1 MDRSFLTLVP
11 LEYCDIYSPI
21 LVGLKVVDILGLI
34 NFSSWNNILSLMVY
48 CLVGAVD
55 SEEKLHVKTT

>member
-48 CLVGAVD
+48 CLVGVVD
-55 SEEKLHVKTT
+55 SEENLHVKTT